1 MKTKFIVMA
10 AMAAMFSMG
19 FTACSNNDDEMGNIA
34 QTRGD
39 AINLVAYGDN
49 THSTRGDATN
59 AGALQFT
66 DFQTWAYDATTD
78 GLYMGTSATV
88 GRTVTNTGTA
98 LAPAWTYTPV
108 QFWPVNELNFVSIA
122 PAASAEVTGNSTASA
137 TGVVTLTSNVV
148 IDTDVEDQDDIMFA
162 CAKDASATPVNGP
175 IAKDDYAGD
184 VPLVFKHA
192 LSQIVFKGKLPTS
205 GAVTQVE
212 IAEISLGN
220 IGSTGTLTF
229 TSAGAFFG
237 GVNEYVATTVP
248 AKYTLESSDLEQSV
262 WGVGGTLDTNSDAT
276 AGTAFDLTVSNSASS
291 KHNAWFLLPQRT
303 AGWAWAVD
311 PEHPEAAESAKL
323 KAGGLWDASANAGA
337 GANVEPSGAFLK
349 IRATLKKDGVTIL
362 GNAESDAIYIPLTIS
377 WDRSKKYTYTIEFN
391 GLSALTPIT
400 FSVTAEDW
408 TDGGNT
414 DMQM

>member
-10 AMAAMFSMG
+10 AFAALFSMG

-49 THSTRGDATN
+49 SHSTRGDATN

-78 GLYMGTSATV
+78 GLYMGNSATV
-88 GRTVTNTGTA
+88 GRTVTYAAGV
-98 LAPAWTYTPV
+98 WGYTPT

-262 WGVGGTLDTNSDAT
+262 WGVGGTLDTNGDAT

-303 AGWAWAVD
+303 AGWAWAAD
-311 PEHPEAAESAKL
+311 PSNPTTIESAKL
-323 KAGGLWDASANAGA
+323 KAGGLWNGVD
-337 GANVEPSGAFLK
+337 ANVEPSGAFLK

-362 GNAESDAIYIPLTIS
+362 GSAESDAIYIPLDAN

-414 DMQM
+414 DLQM

>member
-1 MKTKFIVMA
+1 MA
-10 AMAAMFSMG
+10 AMAAMFSMA
-19 FTACSNNDDEMGNIA
+19 FTACSNNDDEMGSIA

-39 AINLVAYGDN
+39 VINPVPYGDN
-49 THSTRGDATN
+49 ALVTRGDATN

-78 GLYMGTSATV
+78 GLYMGASATA
-88 GRTVTNTGTA
+88 GRTVTKNGSTGI
-98 LAPAWTYTPV
+98 WEYTPT

-122 PAASAEVTGNSTASA
+122 PAASAEVSSNSTASA
-137 TGVVTLTSNVV
+137 TGVVTLTTNVV

-162 CAKDASATPVNGP
+162 CAKDNSATPVNGP

-192 LSQIVFKGKLPTS
+192 LSQVVFKGKLPTS
-205 GAVTQVE
+205 GSITKVVIDE
-212 IAEISLGN
+212 IALGGV
-220 IGSTGTLTF
+220 GSTGTLTF

-237 GVNEYVATTVP
+237 GVNEYVSTTVP
-248 AKYTLESSDLEQSV
+248 TVYSLAGTDLEAAT
-262 WGVGGTLDTNSDAT
+262 WGVNLTNDGIANAT
-276 AGTAFDLTVSNSASS
+276 AGTAFDLTVSNSAAD
-291 KHNAWFLLPQRT
+291 KHNAWFLLPQR
-303 AGWAWAVD
+303 AAAWVNSTD
-311 PEHPEAAESAKL
+311 AEL
-323 KAGGLWDASANAGA
+323 KAGGMADAPA
-337 GANVEPSGAFLK
+337 SGAYLK
-349 IRATLKKDGVTIL
+349 VAADLYKDGVKIL
-362 GNAESDAIYIPLTIS
+362 DKANAIYIPLAIS

>member
-10 AMAAMFSMG
+10 AMAALFSMG

-49 THSTRGDATN
+49 SHSTRGDATN

-78 GLYMGTSATV
+78 GLYMGVSATA
-88 GRTVTNTGTA
+88 GRTVTKNGSTGI
-98 LAPAWTYTPV
+98 WEYTPT
-108 QFWPVNELNFVSIA
+108 QFWPVHELNFVSIA
-122 PAASAEVTGNSTASA
+122 PAASAEVTGNSTASS

-162 CAKDASATPVNGP
+162 CAKDNSATPVNGP

-192 LSQIVFKGKLPTS
+192 LSQIVFKGQLPES
-205 GAVTQVE
+205 GAVTEVE
-212 IAEISLGN
+212 IEEISLGN
-220 IGSTGTLTF
+220 IGSNGTLTF

-237 GVNEYVATTVP
+237 GVNEYVPTTVP
-248 AKYTLESSDLEQSV
+248 VKYTLDAGDLEAAN
-262 WGVGGTLDTNSDAT
+262 WGVGGTGDTYSNAT
-276 AGTAFDLTVSNSASS
+276 AGTAFDLTVSNSANS

-303 AGWAWAVD
+303 AAWEYRAD
-311 PEHPEAAESAKL
+311 PSAPATDADKLKL

-349 IRATLKKDGVTIL
+349 IRATLKKNGVTIL
-362 GNAESDAIYIPLTIS
+362 GNAESDAIYIPIDAN

-408 TDGGNT
+408 ANGGNT
-414 DMQM
+414 DLQM

>member
-19 FTACSNNDDEMGNIA
+19 FTACSNNDDEMGSIA

-49 THSTRGDATN
+49 SHSTRGDATN
-59 AGALQFT
+59 AGQLQFT

-78 GLYMGTSATV
+78 GLYMGNSATV
-88 GRTVTNTGTA
+88 GRTVTYAAGV
-98 LAPAWTYTPV
+98 WGYTPQ

-122 PAASAEVTGNSTASA
+122 PAASAEVQSNSTAST
-137 TGVVTLTSNVV
+137 TGVVTLTTDVV
-148 IDTDVEDQDDIMFA
+148 IDADVEDQDDIMFA
-162 CAKDASATPVNGP
+162 CAKDNSATPVNGP

-192 LSQIVFKGKLPTS
+192 LSQIVFKGQLPTS
-205 GAVTQVE
+205 GAITKVVIDE
-212 IAEISLGN
+212 IALGGV
-220 IGSTGTLTF
+220 GSTGTLTF

-237 GVNEYVATTVP
+237 GVNEYVSTTVP
-248 AKYTLESSDLEQSV
+248 AVYSLAGTDLEAAT
-262 WGVGGTLDTNSDAT
+262 WGVNLTNDGIANAT
-276 AGTAFDLTVSNSASS
+276 AGTAFDLTVSNSAND

-303 AGWAWAVD
+303 AAWKYYAGATEED
-311 PEHPEAAESAKL
+311 ATAAEKLQL
-323 KAGGLWDASANAGA
+323 KAGGMVAAPA
-337 GANVEPSGAFLK
+337 SGAYLK
-349 IRATLKKDGVTIL
+349 VAADLYKDGVKIL
-362 GNAESDAIYIPLTIS
+362 DKADAIYIPLAIS

-408 TDGGNT
+408 TNGGNT
-414 DMQM
+414 DLQM

>member
-1 MKTKFIVMA
+1 MA
-10 AMAAMFSMG
+10 AMAALFSMG

-49 THSTRGDATN
+49 SHSTRGDATN
-59 AGALQFT
+59 AGELQFT

-78 GLYMGTSATV
+78 GLYMGNSATV

-122 PAASAEVTGNSTASA
+122 PAASAEVSSNSTASA
-137 TGVVTLTSNVV
+137 TGVVTLTTDVV

-205 GAVTQVE
+205 GSITKVVIDE
-212 IAEISLGN
+212 IALGGV
-220 IGSTGTLTF
+220 GSTGTLTF

-237 GVNEYVATTVP
+237 GVNEYVSTTVP
-248 AKYTLESSDLEQSV
+248 AVYSLAGTDLEAAT
-262 WGVGGTLDTNSDAT
+262 WGVNLTNDGIANAT
-276 AGTAFDLTVSNSASS
+276 AGTAFDLTVSNSTAD
-291 KHNAWFLLPQRT
+291 KHNAWFLLPQR
-303 AGWAWAVD
+303 AAAWVNSTD
-311 PEHPEAAESAKL
+311 AEL
-323 KAGGLWDASANAGA
+323 KAGGMVAAPA
-337 GANVEPSGAFLK
+337 SGAYLK
-349 IRATLKKDGVTIL
+349 VAADLYKDGVKIL
-362 GNAESDAIYIPLTIS
+362 DKADAIYIPLAIS